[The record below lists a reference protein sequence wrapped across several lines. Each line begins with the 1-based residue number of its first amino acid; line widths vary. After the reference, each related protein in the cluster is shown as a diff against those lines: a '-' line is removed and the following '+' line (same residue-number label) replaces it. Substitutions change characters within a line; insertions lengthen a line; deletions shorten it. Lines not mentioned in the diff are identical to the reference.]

1 MSESNPPRRSSS
13 SQPRGGVSRRGFLKG
28 AGVVAAAPLVAPQ
41 VLGKPQREPGV
52 RRYGPA
58 AVACRLKINGRDYDC
73 RIEPRQ
79 TLLEVLRDQLD
90 LTGTKE
96 VCDRGACGACTVHLD
111 GQPVNA
117 CMMLALDALG
127 HEITT
132 IEGLGTPQRP
142 HPVQAAFARCDA
154 LQCGFCTPGFV
165 MSAAAL
171 LARKGKPSLDEI
183 RDACSGNICRCGT
196 YPKIFEAVRMA
207 AGEPVTLGNPKDN
220 ADAAIEPDRSRV
232 DAHLKVTGHARYTAD
247 IHLPNMAYAAFVYC
261 PYGRAKLRS
270 YDEKAARAISGVLDV
285 RIRQRKEFVYCGQTA
300 GHVCAQTRQALDDA
314 IAALKLEW
322 EILPPATDPRTEHE
336 KQAGPLPPPMEKA
349 RPVRRFA
356 DADKLRR
363 KLSEAFEKG
372 RVVEATYETQ
382 IQTHCTLEPHCAVAD
397 VRDDGATL
405 YVSTQGTTQSHREA
419 AGVLGMPQSR
429 VTVHC
434 EHVGGGFG
442 SKLNGVGP
450 EGRLAL
456 ELSRRLGRPVKV
468 VNDRKREHLD
478 TGCRPGSI
486 QCMKF
491 ALSDDGQPIGGY
503 VHVAGITGAER
514 TGGGVRNPA
523 RYALGDVLRSSVQIG
538 LSTGGARPMRAP
550 GHPQGMFAVDS
561 FVDELAA
568 AAGVDPLEYR
578 KRLDP
583 NEIRRRMYEIGAKR
597 IGWERRPRPDGS
609 GPLIRGRYR
618 RGIGVGVGDWPA
630 FPSQAQIR
638 IDVFRDGT
646 VRVLSGTQDIGT
658 GTRTVLCTVAAD
670 QLGIDPR
677 LVSSD
682 CGNSSY
688 PPGPTSGGSVTTHTI
703 TPAIRDA
710 AERAKE
716 ELRRLTGQDYR
727 DTQSWLAAC
736 RKIPGESFTVIGRTN
751 PQFWGT
757 GSSEAVQFAQVRVDV
772 QTGNVFVERVVAIQN
787 CGQAICRLT
796 AENQI
801 IGGVIQGVSYALYEE
816 KILDPQRGAMVNANL
831 EQYKILGP
839 RDCPE
844 IIPILWNEGEDRG
857 ARSLGEPPVI
867 PTAGAVA
874 NAVANALGVRIRSLP
889 ITPAKVLEA
898 FKGA

>member
-1 MSESNPPRRSSS
+1 MSELSKRSDCDSR
-13 SQPRGGVSRRGFLKG
+13 PAAAGVSRRGFLKG

-41 VLGKPQREPGV
+41 VLGRSQAGRGV
-52 RRYGPA
+52 RRYGPGP
-58 AVACRLKINGRDYDC
+58 VRCTLKINGREKTVP
-73 RIEPRQ
+73 IEPRQ

-90 LTGTKE
+90 LTGAKE

-111 GQPVNA
+111 GRPVNA
-117 CMMLALDALG
+117 CMMLAVDAIG

-132 IEGLGTPQRP
+132 IEGLGSPEKP

-171 LARKGKPSLDEI
+171 LSGNRKPSLGEI
-183 RDACSGNICRCGT
+183 RHACAGNICRCGT

-220 ADAAIEPDRSRV
+220 APAAIEPDRSRV
-232 DAHLKVTGHARYTAD
+232 DATLKATGRARYTAD
-247 IHLPNMAYAAFVYC
+247 VNLPNMAHAAFLYC
-261 PYGRAKLRS
+261 PYGRARLRS
-270 YDEKAARAISGVLDV
+270 YDEKAARAVPGVLEVSV
-285 RIRQRKEFVYCGQTA
+285 RPRKQFVYCGQTA
-300 GHVCAQTRQALDDA
+300 GHVCAETRQALDDA

-322 EILPPATDPRTEHE
+322 EILPPATDPRVEHE
-336 KQAGPLPPPMEKA
+336 KQIGPLPPPLDA
-349 RPVRRFA
+349 YRPAHRFA

-363 KLSEAFEKG
+363 KLAEAFERG
-372 RVVEATYETQ
+372 PTVEATYETQ

-397 VRDDGATL
+397 VRDDGAVL
-405 YVSTQGTTQSHREA
+405 YVSTQGTMQAHREA
-419 AGVLGMPQSR
+419 AGVLQIRQSQL
-429 VTVHC
+429 VVHC
-434 EHVGGGFG
+434 EHIGGGFG

-456 ELSRRLGRPVKV
+456 ELSRRLRRPVKV
-468 VNDRKREHLD
+468 VNDRSREQLD

-486 QCMKF
+486 QSMKF
-491 ALSDDGQPIGGY
+491 ALGDDGRPIGGL
-503 VHVAGITGAER
+503 VHVAGVTGPER
-514 TGGGVRNPA
+514 TGAGVRNPA
-523 RYALGDVLRSSVQIG
+523 RYRLGEVLRSSAAIG
-538 LSTGGARPMRAP
+538 LSVGGARPMRAP

-568 AAGVDPLEYR
+568 AAGLDPLEYR
-578 KRLDP
+578 RRLDP
-583 NEIRRRMYEIGAKR
+583 NEIRLRMYALGAER
-597 IGWERRPRPDGS
+597 IGWDRRPKPDGS
-609 GPLIRGRYR
+609 GPLIDGRYR

-658 GTRTVLCTVAAD
+658 GTRTVLRAVAAD
-670 QLGIDPR
+670 QLGIDPE

-682 CGNSSY
+682 CGNSTY

-710 AERAKE
+710 AERAKQ
-716 ELRRLTGQDYR
+716 ELRRLTGR
-727 DTQSWLAAC
+727 DAHDTPSWLAAC
-736 RKIPGESFTVIGRTN
+736 RKIPGESFTVLGRTN
-751 PQFWGT
+751 PAFWGT

-772 QTGNVFVERVVAIQN
+772 HTGNVFVERVVALQN
-787 CGQAICRLT
+787 CGQTIGRLT

-801 IGGVIQGVSYALYEE
+801 IGAVIQGISYALYEE
-816 KILDPQRGAMVNANL
+816 KILDPQRGAMLNANL

-874 NAVANALGVRIRSLP
+874 NAVSNALGVRVRSLP
-889 ITPAKVLEA
+889 ITPAKVLAALEKA
-898 FKGA
+898 